1 MEAHMEYRI
10 ICGTLSI
17 PKLPGFLKKTNSLA
31 SEYGVTIQGLNSDL
45 IAGERHLGFAVEKAL
60 RAFAEGKNV
69 AKDLGIEIM
78 RYAAGER
85 QIGRSFLIGLSE
97 GENRAAFIVL
107 GEKEKVEKALSGL
120 KELIEEKPCAEQL
133 AYTAEKRERILEKF
147 AIEEPEIEAAGE
159 ERIPELVLERVAL
172 ADLLK

>member
-1 MEAHMEYRI
+1 METHMEYRI
-10 ICGTLSI
+10 ICGTLSV
-17 PKLPGFLKKTNSLA
+17 PDLPAFLKKTNA
-31 SEYGVTIQGLNSDL
+31 FAKECGVTIQGLNSDL
-45 IAGERHLGFAVEKAL
+45 LAGERHLNFAIEKAL

-69 AKDLGIEIM
+69 AKDPGIEIM

-97 GENRAAFIVL
+97 GENRAAFVLL

-120 KELIEEKPCAEQL
+120 NKLLEEWPCAGQL
-133 AYTAEKRERILEKF
+133 AYTAEKRKGILEKF
-147 AIEEPEIEAAGE
+147 GIEDPELEAAGE

-172 ADLLK
+172 ADLSK

>member
-17 PKLPGFLKKTNSLA
+17 PKLPGFLKKTNALSA
-31 SEYGVTIQGLNSDL
+31 EYGVTIQGLNSDL
-45 IAGERHLGFAVEKAL
+45 IAGERHLNFAVEKAL

-69 AKDLGIEIM
+69 ANDPGIEIM

-85 QIGRSFLIGLSE
+85 QIEKSFLIGLSE
-97 GENRAAFIVL
+97 GENRAAFVVL
-107 GEKEKVEKALSGL
+107 GEKEKVEEALLGL
-120 KELIEEKPCAEQL
+120 KKLIEERPCAGQL
-133 AYTAEKRERILEKF
+133 AYTVKKREGILEKF
-147 AIEEPEIEAAGE
+147 GIEDPELEAAGE
-159 ERIPELVLERVAL
+159 KKIPELVLERVAL